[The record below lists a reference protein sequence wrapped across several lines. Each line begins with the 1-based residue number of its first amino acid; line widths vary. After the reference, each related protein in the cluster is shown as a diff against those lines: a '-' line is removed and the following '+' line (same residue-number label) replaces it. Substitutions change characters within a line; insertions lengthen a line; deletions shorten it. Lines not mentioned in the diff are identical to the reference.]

1 MQLNPFVKKRVS
13 PGEPLTAQAWNDVL
27 DGVDDAYKFLR
38 SSMHVVR
45 VKITNPPPG
54 SPGGLD
60 PESVRVVAT
69 RADGAPVEAVRPLA
83 STAEHVLSRL
93 DIGAWTL
100 TAEAA
105 GFATATKTVDVTD
118 ASEETTVEMALDQA
132 TSLMP
137 DFFSATLSTALN
149 TLATVATSSI
159 VRVLDF
165 NGRELPPTNP
175 GSDALDAPILV
186 QWPAPGRPLGQGG
199 SVWVVV
205 AVPVPVEAAIE
216 VPSLSGLTQQEAQK
230 ALEAVGLVLGKVS
243 FMQKAPPTPTPA

>member
-1 MQLNPFVKKRVS
+1 DVS
-13 PGEPLTAQAWNDVL
+13 
-27 DGVDDAYKFLR
+27 
-38 SSMHVVR
+38 
-45 VKITNPPPG
+45 
-54 SPGGLD
+54 
-60 PESVRVVAT
+60 
-69 RADGAPVEAVRPLA
+69 
-83 STAEHVLSRL
+83 
-93 DIGAWTL
+93 
-100 TAEAA
+100 
-105 GFATATKTVDVTD
+105 D
-118 ASEETTVEMALDQA
+118 ASEETAVEMALDQA

-137 DFFSATLSTALN
+137 DFFSSTLSTALN

-175 GSDALDAPILV
+175 GSDALDAPVLV

-230 ALEAVGLVLGKVS
+230 ALEAVGPLPRTGRIMSKS
-243 FMQKAPPTPTPA
+243 P